1 MLESKIH
8 IRTQEKNAWEQE
20 VLELR
25 DKLAALTSPSSNSN
39 ISPVENG
46 KHPKRRV
53 SHRSAVMATK
63 GNEVVESFE
72 SVVEDLYARFI
83 YLFILLIILFL
94 LNNF

>member
-8 IRTQEKNAWEQE
+8 LRTQEKNAWEQE

-25 DKLAALTSPSSNSN
+25 DRLSSSTQQGGSN
-39 ISPVENG
+39 EKN
-46 KHPKRRV
+46 PKRRV

-72 SVVEDLYARFI
+72 SVVEELYSRFNIDLLKFYD
-83 YLFILLIILFL
+83 Y
-94 LNNF
+94 